1 VDARLHHLQRETKL
15 VNPTDRLALLQEFYR
30 EKAAL
35 FLRHQAGAESVSAYD
50 SNNAY
55 QYVLARED
63 AHLQWLRRAIEELG
77 ASAGE
82 LPLRSPLASGS
93 TAEAARTLA
102 GEDARTAAEFLAR
115 WQPRVAAMT
124 HARDRKMLELVLGE
138 VAEHQRFF
146 SQAAEGSVDLL
157 GRRPDG
163 AGTGGGVLPRRW
175 VE

>member
-1 VDARLHHLQRETKL
+1 

-35 FLRHQAGAESVSAYD
+35 FARHQAGAEFVSDYD

-63 AHLQWLRRAIEELG
+63 EHLQWLRRAIGELG
-77 ASAGE
+77 ASVGE
-82 LPLRSPLASGS
+82 LPPPPALAPGS
-93 TAEAARTLA
+93 TAEAARALA
-102 GEDARTAAEFLAR
+102 GEDARTATEFLSR

-124 HARDRKMLELVLGE
+124 QARDRKMLELVLGE

-146 SQAAEGSVDLL
+146 SQAAEGRVDLL
-157 GRRPDG
+157 GRRPES

>member
-1 VDARLHHLQRETKL
+1 M
-15 VNPTDRLALLQEFYR
+15 NPTDRLALLQEFYR

-35 FLRHQAGAESVSAYD
+35 VRRHQAGAERVSAYD
-50 SNNAY
+50 GNNAY

-63 AHLQWLRRAIEELG
+63 AHLEWLRRAIGE
-77 ASAGE
+77 AGGV
-82 LPLRSPLASGS
+82 AD
-93 TAEAARTLA
+93 EAAAAFTLPEGGA
-102 GEDARTAAEFLAR
+102 DAARAVADDDARTAAEFLAR
-115 WQPRVAAMT
+115 WQPRVGAMT

-146 SQAAEGSVDLL
+146 AQAARQSPDLL
-157 GRRPDG
+157 GRRPAS

>member
-1 VDARLHHLQRETKL
+1 
-15 VNPTDRLALLQEFYR
+15 VNPAEHLALLQECFR

-35 FLRHQAGAESVSAYD
+35 VRRHRAGAERVSAYD

-55 QYVLARED
+55 QYVLERED
-63 AHLQWLRRAIEELG
+63 AHLDWLRRAIGEAGG
-77 ASAGE
+77 AADEAPVAVTLPAGRSAD
-82 LPLRSPLASGS
+82 
-93 TAEAARTLA
+93 AARA
-102 GEDARTAAEFLAR
+102 VAEDDARTAGEFLAR

-146 SQAAEGSVDLL
+146 LQAAGGSPNLL
-157 GRRPDG
+157 GRRPEG

-175 VE
+175 IE

>member
-1 VDARLHHLQRETKL
+1 M
-15 VNPTDRLALLQEFYR
+15 NPTDRLALLQEFYR

-35 FLRHQAGAESVSAYD
+35 FVRHQAGAQLVSAYD
-50 SNNAY
+50 NNNAY

-63 AHLQWLRRAIEELG
+63 AHLEWLRRAIGALG
-77 ASAGE
+77 AAAGE
-82 LPLRSPLASGS
+82 LPPPPALASG
-93 TAEAARTLA
+93 AIDGAARALA
-102 GEDARTAAEFLAR
+102 GEDARAATEFLAR
-115 WQPRVAAMT
+115 WKPRVAAMT
-124 HARDRKMLELVLGE
+124 PARDRKMLELVLGE

-157 GRRPDG
+157 GRRPYG

>member
-1 VDARLHHLQRETKL
+1 
-15 VNPTDRLALLQEFYR
+15 VNAIDRLALLQEFFR

-35 FLRHQAGAESVSAYD
+35 YYRHQAGAERVSAYD

-63 AHLQWLRRAIEELG
+63 THLDWLRSAIIEAGGIADESPTDVTLPAG
-77 ASAGE
+77 GSAD
-82 LPLRSPLASGS
+82 LAH
-93 TAEAARTLA
+93 AVA
-102 GEDARTAAEFLAR
+102 GDDARAAGEFLAR
-115 WQPRVAAMT
+115 WQPRVGAMT

-146 SQAAEGSVDLL
+146 AQAAGGSSDLL
-157 GRRPDG
+157 GRRPAQ

>member
-1 VDARLHHLQRETKL
+1 MNAS
-15 VNPTDRLALLQEFYR
+15 DRLALLQEFYR

-35 FLRHQAGAESVSAYD
+35 FARHQAGAEAVSAYD
-50 SNNAY
+50 ANNAY

-63 AHLQWLRRAIEELG
+63 AHLDWLRRAIGEAGG
-77 ASAGE
+77 AAGE
-82 LPLRSPLASGS
+82 VPAPPPLPSG
-93 TAEAARTLA
+93 AAAVA
-102 GEDARTAAEFLAR
+102 GDDARAASEFVAR
-115 WQPRVAAMT
+115 WQPRVRAMS

-146 SQAAEGSVDLL
+146 SQAADGSADLL